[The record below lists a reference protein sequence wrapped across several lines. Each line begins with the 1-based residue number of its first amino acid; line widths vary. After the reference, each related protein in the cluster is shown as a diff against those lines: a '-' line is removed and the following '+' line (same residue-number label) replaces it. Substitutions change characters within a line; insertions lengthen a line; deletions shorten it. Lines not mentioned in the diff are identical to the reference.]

1 MKEKTLVKVC
11 LLGILLCTVFSGCSN
26 EKETPESREES
37 TEEST
42 EEGIEESTDESI
54 EESTEIST
62 EENTEESTE
71 EITWEGMEVDYAE
84 LPEEYQQMSLYLQEG
99 FRIYGIEGSYQ
110 VYFAPVEEGRYG
122 FECNILLEG
131 EGKLWDE
138 RFLYDYDEETGWYTF
153 VGVYEPIFAKD
164 TLWSAYESSSFV
176 KDMKENY
183 LYKTWLT
190 KDMDLQIP
198 IRYYS
203 DGGPIERKN
212 IYLRDPYDQ
221 DGNLLS
227 RLYTY
232 QDDRLDVE
240 ITIVYPVTSY
250 YYVRDTEMSN
260 KIDEIIEKA
269 FFYGYWEDEILN
281 PESEMYVEISRQY
294 IVARADEN
302 YLSLRIY
309 EYNAS
314 RLANH
319 PNEFESGITINVQT
333 GEVMHIE
340 DIIGDEWTLEE
351 LLESGAFHTLWTW
364 VPAYD
369 DEDWIQDL
377 IEENQ
382 IYDWRTLEYYDE
394 YSDFYLTNDS
404 FGLITSMGNEYTCI
418 EASLEELNKI
428 HPLPILQ

>member
-1 MKEKTLVKVC
+1 MKRNALVKVC
-11 LLGILLCTVFSGCSN
+11 LIGILLCTVFSGCSG
-26 EKETPESREES
+26 EKKILENREES

-42 EEGIEESTDESI
+42 EKDIEESAEESI
-54 EESTEIST
+54 EEST
-62 EENTEESTE
+62 EENTEESKE
-71 EITWEGMEVDYAE
+71 EITWEGIEVDYAE
-84 LPEEYQQMSLYLQEG
+84 LPEEYQQMALYLQEG

-110 VYFAPVEEGRYG
+110 VYFAPVDEESYG
-122 FECNILLEG
+122 NYCDILLEG
-131 EGKLWDE
+131 EGELWE
-138 RFLYDYDEETGWYTF
+138 EIFKYTYDEKTGWYTF
-153 VGVYEPIFAKD
+153 EGVYEPIFAKRA
-164 TLWSAYESSSFV
+164 LWSAYENSSFV
-176 KDMKENY
+176 KDMRENY

-212 IYLRDPYDQ
+212 IYLYVSYDQ
-221 DGNLLS
+221 DGNFLS

-232 QDDRLDVE
+232 QDDRLDIE
-240 ITIVYPVTSY
+240 ITIMYPVTSY
-250 YYVRDTEMSN
+250 RYIYDTEMSN

-269 FFYGYWEDEILN
+269 FFYGYSDEEELH
-281 PESEMYVEISRQY
+281 PENEMYVEIDRQY

-309 EYNAS
+309 EYNSS

-319 PNEFESGITINVQT
+319 PNEWETGITIDIQT
-333 GEVMHIE
+333 GEVMHIK

-351 LLESGAFHTLWTW
+351 LLESGAFHVLWTY
-364 VPAYD
+364 VPAAD
-369 DEDWIQDL
+369 DEDWLQEI
-377 IEENQ
+377 IEETQ
-382 IYDWRTLEYYDE
+382 LYSYHDLDFYDT
-394 YSDFYLTNDS
+394 YSDFYLTDDS
-404 FGLITSMGNEYTCI
+404 FGLIISIATEYICI